1 MAEVAASG
9 QDHDSTHSRRLHGK
23 KRAADGQLESEQRLS
38 KRFDLL
44 NLGMPHTLCP
54 FPFPFPAPLAD
65 TIPDN
70 GTRLYLP
77 VAGSSDPALTPDH
90 RAKQSPKPVPAAA
103 SPGTK
108 KKRDRPRRPPCST
121 EDCMQVEDTPHRVYI
136 ADLDAELSD
145 IESDEDNP
153 IFLQD
158 IEKHL
163 AKIPKHVL
171 MGPEPKP
178 TKDNQ
183 LILYNVPSSLT
194 VPEAQDSVRKA
205 IVEARGRIRERQL
218 NGLVEPEQMIAQ
230 APASA
235 SALASAPADP
245 IAAEIPQPSL
255 DSDAMDID

>member
-1 MAEVAASG
+1 MAEVVAPG
-9 QDHDSTHSRRLHGK
+9 QDPDTPPTQPRRLHGK

-44 NLGMPHTLCP
+44 N
-54 FPFPFPAPLAD
+54 
-65 TIPDN
+65 PDN

-77 VAGSSDPALTPDH
+77 VASSSDAALTPGQ
-90 RAKQSPKPVPAAA
+90 RARQAAEPVPVPAA
-103 SPGTK
+103 PKTETK
-108 KKRDRPRRPPCST
+108 RPRPPPPD
-121 EDCMQVEDTPHRVYI
+121 DCMQVEDTPHRVYI

-171 MGPEPKP
+171 TGPEPKP

-205 IVEARGRIRERQL
+205 IVEARGRIRERQTSRS
-218 NGLVEPEQMIAQ
+218 GTVEPAT
-230 APASA
+230 APAATSA
-235 SALASAPADP
+235 T
-245 IAAEIPQPSL
+245 EIPPPSF

>member
-1 MAEVAASG
+1 MAEVVAPG
-9 QDHDSTHSRRLHGK
+9 QDPDTPPTQPRRLHGK

-44 NLGMPHTLCP
+44 NL
-54 FPFPFPAPLAD
+54 
-65 TIPDN
+65 DN

-77 VAGSSDPALTPDH
+77 VASSSDAALTPGQ
-90 RAKQSPKPVPAAA
+90 RARQAAEPVPVPAA
-103 SPGTK
+103 PKTERK
-108 KKRDRPRRPPCST
+108 RPRPPPPD
-121 EDCMQVEDTPHRVYI
+121 DCMQVEDTPHRVYI

-171 MGPEPKP
+171 TGPEPKP

-205 IVEARGRIRERQL
+205 IVEARGRIRERQTSRS
-218 NGLVEPEQMIAQ
+218 GTVEPAT
-230 APASA
+230 APAATSA
-235 SALASAPADP
+235 T
-245 IAAEIPQPSL
+245 EIPPPSF

>member
-1 MAEVAASG
+1 MAEVVASG
-9 QDHDSTHSRRLHGK
+9 QDHDTPRPRRAHGK
-23 KRAADGQLESEQRLS
+23 KRAADNQLESEQRLS

-44 NLGMPHTLCP
+44 NLGMLHALHLS
-54 FPFPFPAPLAD
+54 PASFAD
-65 TIPDN
+65 RSPEN

-77 VAGSSDPALTPDH
+77 VAGSSVSAVTPDQ
-90 RAKQSPKPVPAAA
+90 RAKQPAKTVPIPPA
-103 SPGTK
+103 PETV
-108 KKRDRPRRPPCST
+108 KKRKARPPRPPPPD
-121 EDCMQVEDTPHRVYI
+121 DCMQVEDTPHRVYI

-153 IFLQD
+153 VFLQD

-183 LILYNVPSSLT
+183 LVLYNVPSSLT
-194 VPEAQDSVRKA
+194 VPEANDSVRKA
-205 IVEARGRIRERQL
+205 IVEARGRIRERQAT
-218 NGLVEPEQMIAQ
+218 GIVEPEQVV
-230 APASA
+230 PPT
-235 SALASAPADP
+235 SAPETAFP
-245 IAAEIPQPSL
+245 TEIPPPSY

>member
-1 MAEVAASG
+1 MHGAIMAEVVAPG
-9 QDHDSTHSRRLHGK
+9 QDPDTPQPQPPRRLHGK

-44 NLGMPHTLCP
+44 NL
-54 FPFPFPAPLAD
+54 
-65 TIPDN
+65 DN

-77 VAGSSDPALTPDH
+77 VASSADAALAPDH
-90 RAKQSPKPVPAAA
+90 HRARQSAKPIPVPAAPKA
-103 SPGTK
+103 E
-108 KKRDRPRRPPCST
+108 KKRERPRRPPPPD
-121 EDCMQVEDTPHRVYI
+121 DCMHVEDTPHRVYI

-171 MGPEPKP
+171 TGPEPKP

-183 LILYNVPSSLT
+183 LILYNVPASLT

-205 IVEARGRIRERQL
+205 IAEARGRIRERQAS
-218 NGLVEPEQMIAQ
+218 GIIEP
-230 APASA
+230 
-235 SALASAPADP
+235 
-245 IAAEIPQPSL
+245 
-255 DSDAMDID
+255 

>member
-1 MAEVAASG
+1 MAEVVAPG
-9 QDHDSTHSRRLHGK
+9 QDPDTPPTQPRRLHGK

-44 NLGMPHTLCP
+44 NLGMPP
-54 FPFPFPAPLAD
+54 FRSVLPFLAD
-65 TIPDN
+65 PRPDN

-77 VAGSSDPALTPDH
+77 VASSSDAALTPGQ
-90 RAKQSPKPVPAAA
+90 RARQAAEPVPVPAA
-103 SPGTK
+103 PKTERK
-108 KKRDRPRRPPCST
+108 RPRPPPPD
-121 EDCMQVEDTPHRVYI
+121 DCMQVEDTPHRVYI

-171 MGPEPKP
+171 TGPEPKP

-205 IVEARGRIRERQL
+205 IVEARGRIRERQTSRS
-218 NGLVEPEQMIAQ
+218 GTVEPAT
-230 APASA
+230 APAATSA
-235 SALASAPADP
+235 T
-245 IAAEIPQPSL
+245 EIPPPSF